1 MSENKCT
8 LYVSID
14 SPSAL
19 SLYCEECGD
28 TIASWDGKA
37 PTLQQLEEAGAKH
50 CHEKHAAEARME
62 IDDPSQKG
70 LGEKPA

>member
-1 MSENKCT
+1 MFKTCVP

-19 SLYCEECGD
+19 SLYCEDCGE

-37 PTLQQLEEAGAKH
+37 PTLDQLNAAAEKH
-50 CHEKHAAEARME
+50 CTEKHTTERLAASTKTTNQNQQ
-62 IDDPSQKG
+62 I
-70 LGEKPA
+70 

>member
-1 MSENKCT
+1 MYKTCLP

-19 SLYCEECGD
+19 SLYCEDCGD

-37 PTLQQLEEAGAKH
+37 PTLDQLNEAADKH
-50 CHEKHAAEARME
+50 CAEKHAKEMQAT
-62 IDDPSQKG
+62 ST
-70 LGEKPA
+70 KPTAQ

>member
-1 MSENKCT
+1 MSGTKCT

-19 SLYCEECGD
+19 SLYCEVCGE

-37 PTLQQLEEAGAKH
+37 PTLCQLDEAGEKH
-50 CHEKHAAEARME
+50 CAEKHHAATRSET
-62 IDDPSQKG
+62 DDAEQHAS
-70 LGEKPA
+70 

>member
-1 MSENKCT
+1 MPDINCT

-19 SLYCEECGD
+19 SLYCEVCGE

-37 PTLQQLEEAGAKH
+37 PTLRQLVDAGEKH
-50 CHEKHAAEARME
+50 CAEKHAAATSSET
-62 IDDPSQKG
+62 DDTEQHAS
-70 LGEKPA
+70 

>member
-1 MSENKCT
+1 MPDTKCT

-19 SLYCEECGD
+19 SLYCEVCGE

-37 PTLQQLEEAGAKH
+37 PTLDQLDEAGKKH
-50 CHEKHAAEARME
+50 CAEKHAAATSSET
-62 IDDPSQKG
+62 DDKEQHAS
-70 LGEKPA
+70 